1 MWFAAEAKE
10 SVGAE
15 EGEEISSEVNNST
28 PVDKAAATPAA
39 ELRCSKEEDS
49 DSRLRREEDLELTRR
64 AIMDFVK
71 LGGGDGE
78 EDAFVLSKKGNVE
91 YHEKIENRSRRR
103 MGLRERLTAMENT
116 IADKRAPVA
125 APFPSTEDAGE
136 GILGVEPKNR
146 EGRTA
151 TERREIVLKY

>member
-1 MWFAAEAKE
+1 LWFAAEANE

-64 AIMDFVK
+64 VIMDFVK

-91 YHEKIENRSRRR
+91 YLEKIENRSRRR
-103 MGLRERLTAMENT
+103 MSLRERLTAMENT

-125 APFPSTEDAGE
+125 APSPRPRMPEKGSSGSSRR
-136 GILGVEPKNR
+136 I
-146 EGRTA
+146 
-151 TERREIVLKY
+151 ERVGPRRSAEKSS